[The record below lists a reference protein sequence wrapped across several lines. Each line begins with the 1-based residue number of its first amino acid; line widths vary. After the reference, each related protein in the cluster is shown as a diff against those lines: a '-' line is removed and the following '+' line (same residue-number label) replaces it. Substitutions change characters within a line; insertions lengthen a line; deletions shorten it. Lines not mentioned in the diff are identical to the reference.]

1 MFTYL
6 AVGLLFVLLVVF
18 AVMARKHWHWSNIV
32 AVILTF
38 VAGTASMF
46 GAARVYQLRHA
57 VMKDAND
64 SEVRAERAEEEYD
77 LARFGDRKSFTYG
90 AGSLR
95 DTENKLAL
103 ELIGQ
108 GRVWKNG
115 SVEARDGNFV
125 FKFAQARQ
133 DMKDADKLKDVLL
146 YVFSDVQA
154 EGLPAYPA
162 TFLGTFRVR
171 EETPDT
177 LTLAP
182 EFVVSQEAVTR
193 PANWTLFEKMPI
205 DRDSVF
211 RDANGI
217 ATPDVATLNDLRAKL
232 VNEILPASQFNL
244 GPDSLEYEE
253 LIDKVLFDGLAL
265 GDIENHI
272 RENQATR
279 KATRFEPEPEEVL
292 VRYRFDDKSKRSY
305 VVDANGTLDLN
316 GDFSSTGQAYNQA
329 LHYGK
334 EVTFVKGDEISVD
347 QRTAD
352 GYQRVDQTQVPPF
365 AQEEPVTEIG
375 RFYKRKL
382 ADFPLQLQAYRREA
396 ADLAT
401 RTAETKVQNDV
412 TQRALEATESQ
423 ERNRDEVISMLQ
435 QDRDNLRTDAE
446 QISKLLQQRT
456 SELETL
462 RNQLETLRNELDAMK
477 RKVGAT
483 TVPLGEARVAGR

>member
-32 AVILTF
+32 AVVLTF
-38 VAGTASMF
+38 LAGAAAMF

-64 SEVRAERAEEEYD
+64 TEKRAERATEEYD

-90 AGSLR
+90 EGSLR

-115 SVEARDGNFV
+115 SVEARDGNYV
-125 FKFAQARQ
+125 FKFAQPRQ

-146 YVFSDVQA
+146 YVFSDVKP
-154 EGLPAYPA
+154 EGLPSYPA

-182 EFVVSQEAVTR
+182 EFVVSDEALTR

-205 DRDSVF
+205 DRDSAF
-211 RDANGI
+211 RDASGI
-217 ATPDVATLNDLRAKL
+217 SSPAVATLNDLRTKL
-232 VNEILPASQFNL
+232 VDEILPASRFNL
-244 GPDSLEYEE
+244 SPDSLEYEK
-253 LIDKVLFDGLAL
+253 LIDNVLFDGLAL
-265 GDIENHI
+265 GDIETYI

-292 VRYRFDDKSKRSY
+292 VRYRFNDKSKASY

-334 EVTFVKGDEISVD
+334 EVTFAKGDEISVD

-365 AQEEPVTEIG
+365 AQVEPVTEIG
-375 RFYKRKL
+375 RFFKRKL
-382 ADFPLQLQAYRREA
+382 VDFPLQLQAYRSEA
-396 ADLAT
+396 QDLGQ
-401 RTAETKVQNDV
+401 RTEQTKLQNEV
-412 TQRALEATESQ
+412 TQRSLEATEAQ
-423 ERNRDEVISMLQ
+423 ERNRDEVISLLQ
-435 QDRDNLRTDAE
+435 QDRDNLRTDAD

-462 RNQLETLRNELDAMK
+462 RNQLETLRNELDTMK
-477 RKVGAT
+477 RKVGAA
-483 TVPLGEARVAGR
+483 PRPAGEARIAGR